1 MHMKTKVVPGICR
14 NCLAYCPILVTVE
27 DGRAVTV
34 TGDPQAPAFD
44 GYSCPKGRALPA
56 QHNDPARLT
65 RPLQR
70 QADGRFTTIDSGLLM
85 DQVAARVQEILD
97 RHGPRSVA
105 MYRGSGQVS
114 HPSSAPIMGAWLR
127 AIGSRMNFS
136 AASIDKPAEY
146 TSVALHGNWH
156 AGLQT
161 FETSDT
167 WIVVGANP
175 VIAKSNGG
183 PLNNPGA
190 RLKESVRR
198 GMKMIVIDPR
208 RTETAKRAAIHLQLR
223 PGTDPILLAGMA
235 HIILAE
241 GLFDARFVADN
252 AVGLDALT
260 DSLAA
265 YTPAFVAQRADVP
278 VHQLL
283 AAARTFG
290 AGQRGGVVCSTGPSF
305 STHSN
310 LTYYLALCLNT
321 LCGRWARAGDRAP
334 NPNVLLPAFTPRAQ
348 PYAPYPVVSDRPMR
362 VFGLMENAS
371 GVPTAALADEILLD
385 GDGQIKVL
393 FCLGGN
399 PVLAWPDQQK
409 TEAALRKLE
418 LLVVLDH
425 RMTATAEF
433 AHYVVP
439 PPMSL
444 ELPGTT
450 QMVESLKY
458 YGVSRGYSFPWA
470 QYTPAIARI
479 PEGSDLVDDGAFFF
493 GLAQRMGLQLDWI
506 NLRGQGP
513 NLEGPTQTMALDM
526 ARVPTTEEMIALAC
540 RDARIPLDV
549 VKSHP
554 HGHIYEMDVRVLPRE
569 PGCTAMLQ
577 LGDAMMLRELLEL
590 QAVDAQSQRD
600 PAFPLT
606 LVCRRANNFMNSVGP
621 DMLALNHGRAHTPA
635 FMHPRDLAA
644 LGISGGTLV
653 NVYSRHGAMLARVEA
668 DDSLLPGV
676 VAVVHGFGASIT
688 HAGHQDDFAMGSVS
702 RLVNMDERDPI
713 SGIPRMSALPVAV
726 QVAAGGQLPR

>member
-1 MHMKTKVVPGICR
+1 MATNVVPGICR

-27 DGRAVTV
+27 DGRAVKV

-56 QHNDPARLT
+56 QHNDPSRLT
-65 RPLQR
+65 RCLQR
-70 QADGRFTTIDSGLLM
+70 QPDGKLLALDSAVLM
-85 DQVAARVQEILD
+85 DQVAAKVRDVLA

-114 HPSSAPIMGAWLR
+114 HPSTAPIMGAWLR

-146 TSVALHGNWH
+146 TSVALHGNWQ

-183 PLNNPGA
+183 PLNNPGS
-190 RLKESVRR
+190 RLKESLER
-198 GMKMIVIDPR
+198 GMKMVVIDPR
-208 RTETAKRAAIHLQLR
+208 RTETAKRAAIHLQSR
-223 PGTDPILLAGMA
+223 PGTDAVLLAGLL
-235 HIILAE
+235 HIVIHE
-241 GLFDARFVADN
+241 GLIDAAFVADN
-252 AVGLDALT
+252 AVGFEALKHAVAGC
-260 DSLAA
+260 S
-265 YTPAFVAQRADVP
+265 PAVVAQHADVP
-278 VHQLL
+278 VETLL
-283 AAARTFG
+283 EAARTFG
-290 AGQRGGVVCSTGPSF
+290 RGKRGGVVCSTGPSF

-310 LTYYLALCLNT
+310 LSYYLALCLNT
-321 LCGRWARAGDRAP
+321 VCGRWARAGDKAP
-334 NPNVLLPAFTPRAQ
+334 HPNVLLPAFTPRAQ

-362 VFGLMENAS
+362 VHGLMENAS

-399 PVLAWPDQQK
+399 PVLAWPDQAK

-418 LLVVLDH
+418 LLVVLDY

-458 YGVSRGYSFPWA
+458 YGVSRGYAMPWA
-470 QYTPAIARI
+470 QYTPAVARV
-479 PEGSDLVDDGAFFF
+479 PEGSDLLDDGAFFF
-493 GLAQRMGLQLDWI
+493 GLAQRMGLQLDWV
-506 NLRGQGP
+506 NMRGQGP
-513 NLEGPTQTMALDM
+513 NLEGPSQTIPLDM
-526 ARVPTTEEMIALAC
+526 AHVPSTEDLIKLACQDARVP
-540 RDARIPLDV
+540 LDE

-554 HGHIYEMDVRVLPRE
+554 HGHVFDLDVRVQPRE
-569 PGCTAMLQ
+569 GGCTAMLQ
-577 LGDAMMLRELLEL
+577 LGDPAMLGELAELLL
-590 QAVDAQSQRD
+590 ADVDRPPD
-600 PAFPLT
+600 LAFPFL
-606 LVCRRANNFMNSVGP
+606 LVCRRANNFMNSVGAGI
-621 DMLALNHGRAHTPA
+621 DDLDRGRTHTPA
-635 FMHPRDLAA
+635 FMHPQDLAA
-644 LGISGGTLV
+644 QGIPAGTLIAV
-653 NVYSRHGAMLARVEA
+653 RSRHGAMLARVDT
-668 DDSLLPGV
+668 DDSLRTGL
-676 VAVVHGFGASIT
+676 VAVVHGFGGSVT
-688 HAGHQDDFAMGSVS
+688 HAGPDDELALGSVT
-702 RLVNMDERDPI
+702 RLVGMDERDPI

-726 QVAAGGQLPR
+726 KPAPVPG